1 MQDLSKVTLLELVDR
16 SACTYCGGE
25 AYINQPRER
34 PKKCWS
40 CGGTGTKGRQV
51 IFWDAN
57 KSIKLS
63 VQDDGR
69 TLKIFVSNRDE
80 ENT

>member
-1 MQDLSKVTLLELVDR
+1 MQDLSKVTRLELVDH

-25 AYINQPRER
+25 AYVNQPGER
-34 PKKCWS
+34 PKKCGA
-40 CGGTGTKGRQV
+40 CGGTGMKGRQV

-57 KSIKLS
+57 KSIELS

-69 TLKIFVSNRDE
+69 TLKIFVSNRNE
-80 ENT
+80 EKT